1 MSVLADRCF
10 ARIPVVFLKSEKKG
24 VGKMVIGIQAVVW
37 LLLLVLLLGLEAVTL
52 GLTTIWFAGGAL
64 TGFILSLIGVD
75 LLWQLIMFCIVSVLL
90 LIFTRPVAVKWLNK
104 DRVKT
109 NAESLIGE
117 AAVVVEQIDN
127 LTGSGQVQVR
137 GQFWTARN
145 EEVEGNGVIEIGK
158 TVKIQKISGVK
169 LIVKEEKL

>member
-1 MSVLADRCF
+1 
-10 ARIPVVFLKSEKKG
+10 
-24 VGKMVIGIQAVVW
+24 MVIGIQAVVW

>member
-1 MSVLADRCF
+1 
-10 ARIPVVFLKSEKKG
+10 
-24 VGKMVIGIQAVVW
+24 MVIGIQAVVW

-75 LLWQLIMFCIVSVLL
+75 LLWQLIMFCVVSVLL